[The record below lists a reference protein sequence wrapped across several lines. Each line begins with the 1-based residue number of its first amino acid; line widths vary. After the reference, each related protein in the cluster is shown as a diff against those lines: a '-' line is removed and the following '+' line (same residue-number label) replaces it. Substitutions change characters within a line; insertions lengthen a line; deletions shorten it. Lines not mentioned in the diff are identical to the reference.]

1 MAYKIKISKEEKE
14 ERKNIVYGA
23 NSHIQS
29 LKVALAKYKKGSN
42 VEGQYSAEHYDKLGY
57 YIKKLDK

>member
-1 MAYKIKISKEEKE
+1 MVYKISKEQRQ
-14 ERKNIVYGA
+14 ERKDIVSGA

-29 LKVALAKYKKGSN
+29 LKVALKKYQKGSN